1 LVYSKRALIL
11 RAIDEFIKELRLTYE
26 IMFNR
31 SASSRKLGE
40 WLYGC
45 PIKHEDQFGD
55 ELKTCIYLR
64 KGELNSYS
72 SNIANYKYF
81 GPRIRHLLHSM
92 EQWRPRSYRELF
104 IPSYTSRLDWAV
116 AMAALFFGIVSL
128 LGLFFTV
135 WQAVVGQRQ
144 STLALQALE
153 TAKGGS

>member
-1 LVYSKRALIL
+1 LVDSKTVLIL
-11 RAIDEFIKELRLTYE
+11 RAIDEFIKELRLTHE

-45 PIKHEDQFGD
+45 PITHEDRFGD
-55 ELKTCIYLR
+55 SIFLG
-64 KGELNSYS
+64 KGDLNSYS
-72 SNIANYKYF
+72 SNLANYKYF

-116 AMAALFFGIVSL
+116 AMAALFFGVVSL

-144 STLALQALE
+144 LTLALQALE

>member
-1 LVYSKRALIL
+1 VLIL
-11 RAIDEFIKELRLTYE
+11 RAIDEFIQELLLTHE
-26 IMFNR
+26 FMFNR

-45 PIKHEDQFGD
+45 PIGYVGQSDRCIFLGKGD
-55 ELKTCIYLR
+55 
-64 KGELNSYS
+64 LNSDS

-144 STLALQALE
+144 LTLALQALE